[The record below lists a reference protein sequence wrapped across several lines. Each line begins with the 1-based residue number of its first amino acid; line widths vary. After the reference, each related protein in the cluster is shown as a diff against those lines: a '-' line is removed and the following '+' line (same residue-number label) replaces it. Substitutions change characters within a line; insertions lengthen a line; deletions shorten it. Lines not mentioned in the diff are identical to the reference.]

1 MALEIN
7 KVMERD
13 LDRFLAER
21 TVTDIDRTKFIP
33 FALRDN
39 TNKLTTC
46 LVFNCNCHSYEDP
59 TIIPCEYTGAVIHL
73 PAFWIEVPK
82 ELAFSYLIDQIN
94 QVYSEIYKQW
104 YIDGKIGTIGSSNT
118 ATSTGY
124 GCGCPCNNAN
134 DGWVP
139 VN

>member
-13 LDRFLAER
+13 LDKFLAER

-33 FALRDN
+33 FSLRDN

-59 TIIPCEYTGAVIHL
+59 TIIPCEYTGVVIHL

-82 ELAFSYLIDQIN
+82 ELAYTYLIDQIN
-94 QVYSEIYKQW
+94 QVYNEIYKQW
-104 YIDGKIGTIGSSNT
+104 AIDGKIGNIGST
-118 ATSTGY
+118 TPTSPTNP
-124 GCGCPCNNAN
+124 GCPCNPNN
-134 DGWVP
+134 GWVP

>member
-82 ELAFSYLIDQIN
+82 ELAYNYLIDQIN

-104 YIDGKIGTIGSSNT
+104 AIDGNIGNT
-118 ATSTGY
+118 GTTNPPMTPANPN
-124 GCGCPCNNAN
+124 CPCDPNG
-134 DGWVP
+134 GWVP
-139 VN
+139 VK

>member
-104 YIDGKIGTIGSSNT
+104 AIDGKIGNTGTSNPPMT
-118 ATSTGY
+118 LANPN
-124 GCGCPCNNAN
+124 CPCDPNG
-134 DGWVP
+134 GWVP
-139 VN
+139 VK